1 MSAIRKVSSAICI
14 AGERYHPAMDDTAH
28 ILGVVGSSGSG
39 KTHLLA
45 RLIRRLTERGLSVST
60 LKHAHHNFDVDI
72 PGKDSH
78 THRMAGASEVIVSSS
93 RRWVHMHEIGEGA
106 EATLAQLLRRLSPCD
121 LVLVEG
127 FKGECHPKLEVYRP
141 SVGKP
146 PLYPDDPRIVAVAS
160 DQALDARVPV
170 VSLDDTDAVA
180 ELALARSEPL
190 VSVIAALEASK
201 ASNR

>member
-1 MSAIRKVSSAICI
+1 
-14 AGERYHPAMDDTAH
+14 MDGTAR
-28 ILGVVGSSGSG
+28 ILGIVGSSGSG

-45 RLIRRLTERGLSVST
+45 RLIRRLTERRLRVST
-60 LKHAHHNFDVDI
+60 LKHAHHDFDVDV

-78 THRMAGASEVIVSSS
+78 THRMAGAGEVIVSSS
-93 RRWVHMHEIGEGA
+93 RRWVHMHEVGRGA

-127 FKGECHPKLEVYRP
+127 FKGGSHPKLEVFRP

-146 PLYPDDPRIVAVAS
+146 ALYPDDPRIVAVAS

-180 ELALARSEPL
+180 ELVLARAEPL
-190 VSVIAALEASK
+190 DSVIAALEAPK
-201 ASNR
+201 LSNA